1 MEERKKHE
9 IHWVN
14 REDANFPERLK
25 KLTGMP
31 KKLYYI
37 GNLPDPAKPSAAVV
51 GARMS
56 SPYGRCQAFK
66 YARTMAEHGV
76 QIISGMARGI
86 DSEGHKGALDTDTP
100 TFAVLGSGVDVVTDW
115 AAGVRE
121 AYERGLI
128 AEADLDRA
136 LRNQLRVKFRLGLF
150 DPPRDVPPCD
160 VIECPEHRALALDAL
175 DVRVLALD

>member
-1 MEERKKHE
+1 MMPEEVFIKKSFWRYFRMEERKKHE

-37 GNLPDPAKPSAAVV
+37 GNLPDPQAFGSSC

-66 YARTMAEHGV
+66 YARLWQSMACR
-76 QIISGMARGI
+76 S
-86 DSEGHKGALDTDTP
+86 
-100 TFAVLGSGVDVVTDW
+100 
-115 AAGVRE
+115 
-121 AYERGLI
+121 
-128 AEADLDRA
+128 
-136 LRNQLRVKFRLGLF
+136 
-150 DPPRDVPPCD
+150 
-160 VIECPEHRALALDAL
+160 
-175 DVRVLALD
+175 

>member
-1 MEERKKHE
+1 MMPEEVFIKKSFWRYFRMEERKKHE

-31 KKLYYI
+31 KKLYDI

-66 YARTMAEHGV
+66 YARTMA
-76 QIISGMARGI
+76 
-86 DSEGHKGALDTDTP
+86 
-100 TFAVLGSGVDVVTDW
+100 
-115 AAGVRE
+115 
-121 AYERGLI
+121 
-128 AEADLDRA
+128 
-136 LRNQLRVKFRLGLF
+136 
-150 DPPRDVPPCD
+150 
-160 VIECPEHRALALDAL
+160 
-175 DVRVLALD
+175 